1 MTVFRLR
8 NIVFSVASIA
18 VAVWAFMSCNPKTT
32 HKPTITVSIQPQKY
46 LLKQL
51 VGDKWEVKSLLSNS
65 ADPESYDPSFSH
77 LMNLENSDAYFRIGN
92 IPFESAIINK
102 VHNNSPNLR
111 IFDNS
116 RGIALIE
123 GTHSHESTALDHA
136 DVDPHTWTSVKNA
149 KMIASN
155 MLDAL
160 VELDPDNKDFYAKNF
175 YSLKSVLDS
184 LDAAFDTK
192 LSPLRGTAFAV
203 WHPSLSYFARDYGL
217 KQIAFNPEGKEVP
230 IQQLQEIF
238 EAADKNGVKVF
249 FFQKDTD
256 SRQAQSAA
264 EHFKANTVEIN
275 PLNYNWEEEMQSIV
289 NALANQQPTDQST
302 EHMDGI

>member
-1 MTVFRLR
+1 MTVFRFR
-8 NIVFSVASIA
+8 NIAFIAASIVFA
-18 VAVWAFMSCNPKTT
+18 LWIAASCNPKAE
-32 HKPTITVSIQPQKY
+32 HKPTITVSIQPQKF

-51 VGDKWEVKSLLSNS
+51 AGDKWEVKCLLSNS
-65 ADPESYDPSFSH
+65 ADPESYDPSLSH

-102 VHNNSPNLR
+102 VHNNNPDLR

-123 GTHSHESTALDHA
+123 GTHSHGSSSLSHA

-155 MLDAL
+155 MLGAL
-160 VELDPDNKDFYAKNF
+160 VELDPDNKDFYSRNF
-175 YSLKSVLDS
+175 HKLKGTLDS
-184 LDAAFDTK
+184 IDDEFSAK
-192 LSPLRGTAFAV
+192 LSPFKGSAFAV

-230 IQQLQEIF
+230 IQQLQHIF
-238 EAADKNGVKVF
+238 DEADRNGVKIF

-256 SRQAQSAA
+256 SRQAQTAA
-264 EHFKANTVEIN
+264 EHFNANTVEIN

-289 NALANQQPTDQST
+289 NAIANQQPD
-302 EHMDGI
+302 

>member
-1 MTVFRLR
+1 MTVFNPR
-8 NIVFSVASIA
+8 NIASFALSIALALWIVASC
-18 VAVWAFMSCNPKTT
+18 SPKTA

-51 VGDKWEVKSLLSNS
+51 AGDKWEIKCLLSNS
-65 ADPESYDPSFSH
+65 ADPESYDPSLSH

-102 VHNNSPNLR
+102 VHNNNPHLR

-116 RGIALIE
+116 KGIALIE
-123 GTHSHESTALDHA
+123 GTHSHESTTLPHTDI
-136 DVDPHTWTSVKNA
+136 DPHTWTSVKNA

-160 VELDPDNKDFYAKNF
+160 VELDPDNKAIYSKNF
-175 YSLKSVLDS
+175 HNLKIRLDS
-184 LDAAFDTK
+184 LDADFSSK
-192 LSPLRGTAFAV
+192 LAPIKGTSFAV

-230 IQQLQEIF
+230 VQQLQHIF
-238 EAADKNGVKVF
+238 EDADKNGVKTF
-249 FFQKDTD
+249 FLQKDTD
-256 SRQAQSAA
+256 SRQAQTAA
-264 EHFKANTVEIN
+264 EHFKANTIEIN
-275 PLNYNWEEEMQSIV
+275 PLSYNWEEEMQSIV
-289 NALANQQPTDQST
+289 NAIVSQQTN
-302 EHMDGI
+302 